1 MKSRT
6 SSSTDPVSSRA
17 TKLLALV
24 LALLVLGALA
34 LGARCM
40 SLTSVSCSPATL
52 FGSAPELDVP
62 YAGTRPEVVAR
73 MLDMARVGP
82 SDRVVDLGTGDGRIL
97 IAAARDRGASG
108 LGVDLDPVLI
118 RQARADARSAG
129 LAKRV
134 EFRVEDLFET
144 PLRDA
149 SVLAMF
155 LLPEVNLKLRPR
167 ILAEMRPGSRVVSH
181 AFDMGDWVP
190 TATDRVGG
198 STIYLWVVPARV
210 AGRWRLE
217 EGGRTAELTFKQ
229 RFDRV
234 DGRVAT
240 PDGPVLLQEVRLV
253 GPRLTFTLPDGR
265 RLEGIVEEDLIAG
278 AGWQARRTGNVTPVP
293 S

>member
-1 MKSRT
+1 M
-6 SSSTDPVSSRA
+6 STRA
-17 TKLLALV
+17 TKLLAAI
-24 LALLVLGALA
+24 LALLVLGGLA

-40 SLTSVSCSPATL
+40 SLTAVSCSPATL
-52 FGSAPELDVP
+52 FGDSPELDVP

-73 MLDMARVGP
+73 MLEMASVGP
-82 SDRVVDLGTGDGRIL
+82 RDRVVDLGTGDGRIL

-118 RQARADARSAG
+118 RQAQANARKAGVAD
-129 LAKRV
+129 RV
-134 EFRVEDLFET
+134 EFRVEDLFQT

-181 AFDMGDWVP
+181 AFDMGEWVP
-190 TATDRVGG
+190 TQRARVGG
-198 STIYLWVVPARV
+198 STLYLWIVPAQV
-210 AGRWRLE
+210 QGRWRLKE
-217 EGGRTAELTFKQ
+217 EGGRSAELIFTQ

-234 DGRVAT
+234 DGRISA
-240 PDGPVLLQEVRLV
+240 PNGSALLQDVRLV
-253 GPRLTFTLPDGR
+253 GPRLAFTLPDGR
-265 RLEGIVEEDLIAG
+265 RLEGEVEGDRIAG
-278 AGWQARRTGNVTPVP
+278 RGWQATRLAGVMPVP

>member
-1 MKSRT
+1 M
-6 SSSTDPVSSRA
+6 STRA
-17 TKLLALV
+17 TKLLAAI
-24 LALLVLGALA
+24 LALLVLGGLA

-40 SLTSVSCSPATL
+40 SLMAVSCSPATL
-52 FGSAPELDVP
+52 FGDSPELDVP

-73 MLDMARVGP
+73 MLEMASVGP
-82 SDRVVDLGTGDGRIL
+82 RDRVVDLGTGDGRIL

-118 RQARADARSAG
+118 RQAQANARKAGVAD
-129 LAKRV
+129 RV
-134 EFRVEDLFET
+134 EFRVEDLFQT

-181 AFDMGDWVP
+181 AFDMGEWVP
-190 TATDRVGG
+190 TQRGRVGG
-198 STIYLWVVPARV
+198 STLYLWIVPAQV
-210 AGRWRLE
+210 QGRWRLE
-217 EGGRTAELTFKQ
+217 EEGGRSAELIFTQ

-234 DGRVAT
+234 DGRISA
-240 PDGPVLLQEVRLV
+240 PNGSALLQDVRLV
-253 GPRLTFTLPDGR
+253 GPRLAFTLPDGR
-265 RLEGIVEEDLIAG
+265 RLEGEVEGDRIAG
-278 AGWQARRTGNVTPVP
+278 RRWQATRLAGVMPVP

>member
-1 MKSRT
+1 M
-6 SSSTDPVSSRA
+6 SSRA
-17 TKLLALV
+17 TKLLAAA
-24 LALLVLGALA
+24 LALLTLGALA

-40 SLTSVSCSPATL
+40 SLTAVSCSPASL
-52 FGSAPELDVP
+52 FGNAPELDVP

-73 MLDMARVGP
+73 MLEMARVGP

-118 RQARADARSAG
+118 RRAQANAEDAGVAD
-129 LAKRV
+129 RV
-134 EFRVEDLFET
+134 EFRVEDLFRT
-144 PLRDA
+144 PLSDA

-167 ILAEMRPGSRVVSH
+167 ILAEMRPGSRVVSN
-181 AFDMGDWVP
+181 AFDMGEWVP

-198 STIYLWVVPARV
+198 SIIYLWIVPAEV

-217 EGGRTAELTFKQ
+217 EEGGRSADLTFTQ

-240 PDGPVLLQEVRLV
+240 PSGPMLLQDVRLV
-253 GPRLTFTLPDGR
+253 GPWLSFTLPDGR
-265 RLEGIVEEDLIAG
+265 RLEGHVAEDSIAG
-278 AGWQARRTGNVTPVP
+278 GGWQARRTKQ
-293 S
+293 